1 MAAGVSGDKT
11 HTTGTSPDASTSLS
25 EGEWREPAS
34 LLALDTSFTTAPGSP
49 PPFVA
54 HDHSQHAFSR
64 ADTAAHTRF
73 PLTFSGVVGSSR
85 EHHPWR
91 EGGPAFEETLEETLR
106 ATRAST
112 PPRPG
117 GHAER
122 RAERR
127 ERRAQRLRDS
137 RQTRDR
143 SDDMQSTAT
152 LMTMM
157 SNPDVTA
164 ETPTESD
171 LSDGEVA
178 ASVVWWVVEGQAQH
192 EDAQHEDSQHDSMS
206 HHHRIRG
213 GSDVSDGEI
222 RRAT

>member
-1 MAAGVSGDKT
+1 
-11 HTTGTSPDASTSLS
+11 
-25 EGEWREPAS
+25 
-34 LLALDTSFTTAPGSP
+34 
-49 PPFVA
+49 
-54 HDHSQHAFSR
+54 
-64 ADTAAHTRF
+64 
-73 PLTFSGVVGSSR
+73 
-85 EHHPWR
+85 
-91 EGGPAFEETLEETLR
+91 
-106 ATRAST
+106 
-112 PPRPG
+112 
-117 GHAER
+117 
-122 RAERR
+122 
-127 ERRAQRLRDS
+127 
-137 RQTRDR
+137 
-143 SDDMQSTAT
+143 
-152 LMTMM
+152 MTMM